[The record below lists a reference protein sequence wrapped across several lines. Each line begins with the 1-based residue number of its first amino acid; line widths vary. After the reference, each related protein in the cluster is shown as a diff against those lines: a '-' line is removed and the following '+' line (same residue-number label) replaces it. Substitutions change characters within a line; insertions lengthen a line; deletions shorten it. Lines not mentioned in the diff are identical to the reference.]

1 MHTKHI
7 PMKYSVVIVEDHI
20 LLSQALAGL
29 VNGFSKFKILYLC
42 KNGRELLTR
51 LKDPKNIPD
60 VVLMDINMPIMNGIE
75 TTIALKEE
83 YPEVNVLALSVEEDE
98 KTILK
103 MLRAGA
109 KGYLLKDTEKS
120 ILENALVEVQ
130 ETGFYHTKDVTNLL
144 LGSLNPK
151 KENKVLLKEREMEF
165 IKHACT
171 EKTYK
176 EIASDMCL
184 SPKTIEG
191 YRDSIFEKLHLKNRT
206 GLVIYAIK
214 NKIFIP

>member
-1 MHTKHI
+1 
-7 PMKYSVVIVEDHI
+7 MKYSVVIVEDHI

-83 YPEVNVLALSVEEDE
+83 YPQVNVLALSVEEDE

-151 KENKVLLKEREMEF
+151 KENKVLLKDREMEF

-176 EIASDMCL
+176 EIASDMFL

>member
-1 MHTKHI
+1 
-7 PMKYSVVIVEDHI
+7 MKYSIVIVEDHI
-20 LLSQALAGL
+20 LLSQALSGL
-29 VNGFSKFKILYLC
+29 VNGFAKFKILYIC
-42 KNGRELLTR
+42 KNGKELLTR

-60 VVLMDINMPIMNGIE
+60 IVLMDINMPIMNGIE
-75 TTIALKEE
+75 TTAVLKEE
-83 YPEVNVLALSVEEDE
+83 YPQIKVLALSVEENE
-98 KTILK
+98 NTILK

-120 ILENALVEVQ
+120 ILESALIQVQ
-130 ETGFYHTKDVTNLL
+130 ETGFYHTKDVTKLL
-144 LGSLNPK
+144 LGSLNNK
-151 KENKVLLKEREMEF
+151 KEKEIVLKDREIEF

-176 EIASDMCL
+176 EIANDMCL

-191 YRDSIFEKLHLKNRT
+191 YRDSIFEKLQLKNRT

-214 NKIFIP
+214 SKLFVP

>member
-1 MHTKHI
+1 
-7 PMKYSVVIVEDHI
+7 MKYSVVIVEDHI

-60 VVLMDINMPIMNGIE
+60 IVLMDINMPIMNGIE

-83 YPEVNVLALSVEEDE
+83 YPQVNVLALSVEEDE